1 MYKHICIFY
10 QNTVGNSMDASKLTQ
25 MRMEAANTYR
35 SHWQPRDAS
44 EITSRNMLK
53 AAKDALST
61 HRGPANAC
69 YGSSV
74 VPTTQANPS
83 GGFSTNYTQD
93 ALILRAAGCAICNDS
108 SYGLSGGVTLL
119 NCNEVSTILQK
130 ADNPV
135 KMAGCCASTE
145 VVQRGYAICCGE
157 DNRVVT
163 TFNFG
168 GTTSISNPVFTTTS
182 QLTFTFI
189 NLPGTNVNSLT
200 FTNAGFG
207 FNSKLTSITCNT
219 NAISGLSTSSN
230 SFSFNLGV
238 PLRATDEF
246 TLTLTTT
253 INTFTA
259 ITA

>member
-1 MYKHICIFY
+1 MYKYICIFY

-93 ALILRAAGCAICNDS
+93 ALILRDAGCAICNDS

-145 VVQRGYAICCGE
+145 VVQRGYAICCIE
-157 DNRVVT
+157 DTRTYV

-168 GTTSISNPVFTTTS
+168 GTNTISNPVFTS
-182 QLTFTFI
+182 ASEFTFQFV
-189 NLPGTNVNSLT
+189 NLPGPGIGNLT
-200 FTNAGFG
+200 FSRVGFG
-207 FNSKLTSITCNT
+207 FNTKYISLTSTTNTPSNISASANSLSFDLASDLSTTDRFVIRFTEPVSMFTSIT
-219 NAISGLSTSSN
+219 G
-230 SFSFNLGV
+230 
-238 PLRATDEF
+238 
-246 TLTLTTT
+246 
-253 INTFTA
+253 
-259 ITA
+259 